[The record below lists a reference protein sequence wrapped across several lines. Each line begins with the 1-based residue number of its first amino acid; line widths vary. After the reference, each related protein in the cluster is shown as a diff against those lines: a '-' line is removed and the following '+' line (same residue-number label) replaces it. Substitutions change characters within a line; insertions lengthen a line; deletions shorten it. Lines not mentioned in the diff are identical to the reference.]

1 MKEYS
6 IGLIG
11 FVNDVRTIR
20 YLLDEM
26 LSLDSSMLELNTFDE
41 DDDERIDV
49 LLTYT
54 TEDKF
59 TRIQLDGILT
69 ECFAMSADT
78 RDWDV
83 VHGEWVVRKAI

>member
-6 IGLIG
+6 IGMLG
-11 FVNDVRTIR
+11 FANDVRIIR

-26 LSLDSSMLELNTFDE
+26 LSIDSSMLELNSFDE
-41 DDDERIDV
+41 DDDERVDV
-49 LLTYT
+49 ILTYT

-59 TRIQLDGILT
+59 TRNQLDDVLA
-69 ECFAMSADT
+69 ECFAMSAST

>member
-11 FVNDVRTIR
+11 FVNDVRIIR

-26 LSLDSSMLELNTFDE
+26 LSLDSSMLELNSFNE

-59 TRIQLDGILT
+59 TRNQLDDVLA
-69 ECFAMSADT
+69 ECFAMSAST

>member
-6 IGLIG
+6 IGMLG
-11 FVNDVRTIR
+11 FANDVRIIR

-26 LSLDSSMLELNTFDE
+26 LSLDSSLMELNSFDE

-49 LLTYT
+49 VLTYT

-59 TRIQLDGILT
+59 TRNQLDDVLA
-69 ECFAMSADT
+69 ECFAMSASA

-83 VHGEWVVRKAI
+83 AHGEWVYRETI

>member
-1 MKEYS
+1 MREYS

-11 FVNDVRTIR
+11 FTNDVRAIR

-26 LSLDSSMLELNTFDE
+26 LSLDSSMLELSTFDE

-49 LLTYT
+49 VLTYT

-59 TRIQLDGILT
+59 TRIQLDDVLA
-69 ECFAMSADT
+69 ECFAMSASS

>member
-26 LSLDSSMLELNTFDE
+26 LSLDSSMLELNSFDE

-59 TRIQLDGILT
+59 TRNQLDDVLA
-69 ECFAMSADT
+69 ECFAMSAST